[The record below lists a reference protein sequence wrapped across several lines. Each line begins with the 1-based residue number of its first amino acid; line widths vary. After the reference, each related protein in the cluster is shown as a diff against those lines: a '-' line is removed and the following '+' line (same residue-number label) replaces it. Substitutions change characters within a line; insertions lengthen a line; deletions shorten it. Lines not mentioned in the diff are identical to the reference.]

1 MFFKNSN
8 LKLYENNSYL
18 IFDIFL
24 VNKLLQEKLT
34 RSFVLYCQALLLTTI
49 LKIIL
54 CLHNIMLLFLLS
66 YF

>member
-1 MFFKNSN
+1 MFFRNSN

-34 RSFVLYCQALLLTTI
+34 SSFVLYCQALLLTTI
-49 LKIIL
+49 LKMIL